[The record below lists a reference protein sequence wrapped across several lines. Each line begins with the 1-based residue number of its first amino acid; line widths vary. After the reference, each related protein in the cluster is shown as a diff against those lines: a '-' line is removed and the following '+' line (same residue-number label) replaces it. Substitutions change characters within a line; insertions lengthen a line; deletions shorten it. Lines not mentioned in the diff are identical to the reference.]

1 MKITKT
7 SKFKKK
13 VGQLMIMV
21 GTLTMFTIPVAAS
34 GTAQAAQVKTVFE
47 KIYADVAL
55 IFNPACVVALGICMV
70 LIMVSKNNRH
80 VEEAMGWRNN
90 IIKAWVI
97 FNCLGLM
104 INYGQTLLQG
114 FSWK

>member
-1 MKITKT
+1 MGI
-7 SKFKKK
+7 KK
-13 VGQLMIMV
+13 VRKIV
-21 GTLTMFTIPVAAS
+21 TRAITTIGVTSMLITPAFAA
-34 GTAQAAQVKTVFE
+34 GTAEAQKVKTVFE

-104 INYGQTLLQG
+104 IKYGQELLRG
-114 FSWK
+114 FQWS